1 MILPGWKSLTFYY
14 RQIDHQKLFW
24 PSVLCVSYSESI
36 STMAASSRSCIWL
49 CKVLFCTI
57 DDTIC
62 KVKFKIEGE
71 IEDVIEAMME
81 QASTKKLGVLQ

>member
-1 MILPGWKSLTFYY
+1 
-14 RQIDHQKLFW
+14 
-24 PSVLCVSYSESI
+24 V
-36 STMAASSRSCIWL
+36 SSRSCIWL
-49 CKVLFCTI
+49 CKVLFYTI

-71 IEDVIEAMME
+71 IEDVIEMME